1 MRYDIR
7 ELTLGGIL
15 DQAITLLK
23 NHLGSFVLIMAITW
37 LPVQLATVIATV
49 TLLPELTFPF
59 TAEDVNAFVKA
70 TAEHQNLFRGLNIL
84 TLLVAPIC
92 NAAIVSAIANAYLG
106 KRISVGGSVGA
117 AFGRYFPLL
126 WTWILVAV
134 AIMGGMILLI
144 VPGILAAF
152 WLSLATQVVV
162 VERVSGFKALGRSR
176 QIMRGNVGTL
186 FSMGFVIGLIS
197 IAILFGSSF
206 IPERNVQAVLGLV
219 LNMVLVI
226 FSSAAGVV
234 FYFSARCKNEQFDLQ
249 LLASNVGA
257 EVATDNESDEAS
269 DELFTPEG

>member
-1 MRYDIR
+1 MRHDIR

-23 NHLGSFVLIMAITW
+23 NHFGSFVAIMAITW
-37 LPVQLATVIATV
+37 LPVQLAAAFARV
-49 TLLPELTFPF
+49 TLLPELTFPPSP
-59 TAEDVNAFVKA
+59 EELDAFGIA
-70 TAEHQNLFRGLNIL
+70 SAEHQTLFQGLNIL

-92 NAAIVSAIANAYLG
+92 NAAIVYAVANTYLG
-106 KRISVGGSVGA
+106 KPITVGGSIGK
-117 AFGRYFPLL
+117 AFGLFFPLL
-126 WTWILVAV
+126 WTWILVVV

-176 QIMRGNVGTL
+176 QIMRGNIGTL
-186 FSMGFVIGLIS
+186 FVMGL
-197 IAILFGSSF
+197 
-206 IPERNVQAVLGLV
+206 VLGLIGSAIMGGSLFISERYTQAILGV
-219 LNMVLVI
+219 ALNMVLVI

-249 LLASNVGA
+249 LLASNVGS
-257 EVATDNESDEAS
+257 EVAADEAS